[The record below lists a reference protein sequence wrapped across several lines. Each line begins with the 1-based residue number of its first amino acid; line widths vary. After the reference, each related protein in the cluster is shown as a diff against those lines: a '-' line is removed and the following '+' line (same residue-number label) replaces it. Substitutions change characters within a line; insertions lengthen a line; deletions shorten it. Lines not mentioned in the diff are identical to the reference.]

1 MKYRFTKYL
10 TSKKFTSF
18 LSAQAAAQESAVYEF
33 VSVMFTSMPG
43 WANILSEHTLSCVFV
58 FVCLFEYIHNIYL
71 SENHFENLIA
81 LALHSCDQ
89 SYCAS
94 FSPSIE
100 NESTFQKE
108 IVFRSKGCPKKML
121 TKFRGYYWNTRFWGE
136 DGLHW
141 FNVARNGPYCPNCP
155 Q

>member
-1 MKYRFTKYL
+1 MKYRFLKYL
-10 TSKKFTSF
+10 TSKKCTSF

-43 WANILSEHTLSCVFV
+43 WSNILSEQNLSCVFV
-58 FVCLFEYIHNIYL
+58 FACVCLFEYIHNIYL

-94 FSPSIE
+94 FSPSMG
-100 NESTFQKE
+100 K
-108 IVFRSKGCPKKML
+108 
-121 TKFRGYYWNTRFWGE
+121 
-136 DGLHW
+136 
-141 FNVARNGPYCPNCP
+141 
-155 Q
+155 